1 MEENLTLEKF
11 YYNEVY
17 QELANLHVPAT
28 HNNYGEVADWFKHHL
43 DALQD
48 KRNNDEDDTA
58 VVENLTLTS
67 LNLESE
73 SSALVTQARCV
84 RGHQGR
90 HQVHLFFRLSSGVE
104 IAFCSTTQNCGEIKT
119 CKLLVFFVHVFTYK

>member
-73 SSALVTQARCV
+73 SSLAKSRIGLELINCQILDLDIRIFEFGWPNP
-84 RGHQGR
+84 RFGR
-90 HQVHLFFRLSSGVE
+90 PSPGSGQPN
-104 IAFCSTTQNCGEIKT
+104 FGFGSNPDLGIKNII
-119 CKLLVFFVHVFTYK
+119 